1 LDLPQTNVT
10 DMLRQQQKKDERLQ
24 RRHQTLHVLALAGSL
39 GLLWLAQRIIPLT
52 RAVASPLS
60 FFMASVPWIV
70 MRPSLQPKSLY
81 GVLFQVYA
89 TLELLRQP
97 QILAY
102 IQTTLVPIV
111 YKVMEKM
118 LLIELWRQIWII
130 VEDCSMMDY
139 RQLPQWIQVL
149 PQGLQ
154 TPLLYIDGVFR
165 RGAEKMIKKLV
176 ETSIEQRVGQLWA
189 TTQSQIAL

>member
-1 LDLPQTNVT
+1 
-10 DMLRQQQKKDERLQ
+10 
-24 RRHQTLHVLALAGSL
+24 
-39 GLLWLAQRIIPLT
+39 
-52 RAVASPLS
+52 
-60 FFMASVPWIV
+60 
-70 MRPSLQPKSLY
+70 
-81 GVLFQVYA
+81 
-89 TLELLRQP
+89 
-97 QILAY
+97 
-102 IQTTLVPIV
+102 
-111 YKVMEKM
+111 MEKM